1 MVDNSVLKLDNKSYL
16 VVDTITKDTCKYI
29 YLVNQEDDN
38 DFLIRKQVVRD
49 MKNYLCPLSSLEEFK
64 MTLELFQEKNQE
76 S

>member
-16 VVDTITKDTCKYI
+16 VVDTIIKDTCKYI

-49 MKNYLCPLSSLEEFK
+49 MKNYLYPLSSLEEFK

-76 S
+76 N